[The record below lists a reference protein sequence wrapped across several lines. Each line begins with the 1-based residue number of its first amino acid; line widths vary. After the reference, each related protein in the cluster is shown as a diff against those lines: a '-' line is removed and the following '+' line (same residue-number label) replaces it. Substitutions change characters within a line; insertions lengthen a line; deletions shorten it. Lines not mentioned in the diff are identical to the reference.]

1 MYSLPRG
8 LQQEGDK
15 GKDLLGVSFVIG
27 EGVALTWVRMSH
39 ILDYLT
45 ILHITLLG
53 LYNYL
58 QIVEMGIFELLNL
71 F

>member
-1 MYSLPRG
+1 MYSLPSG

-15 GKDLLGVSFVIG
+15 GKDSVRVSFVYG